1 MGIGL
6 LVMWAI
12 VLKKM
17 HGLSCH
23 LLQVLIDGLFVALLF
38 YFAFYTCDSGGFT
51 EARVVSL

>member
-12 VLKKM
+12 VLKKV

-38 YFAFYTCDSGGFT
+38 YFAILHLRQWWIHRG
-51 EARVVSL
+51 